1 MAERPIYIPRYESE
15 LLVETKYIEFE
26 WFPGLAP
33 IQKQKSI
40 KSLHQSAKESG
51 ICRHPLEV
59 SSKSIEA
66 LGVELSAFNLRVKTE
81 KHNREFTVESAYQS
95 SKVFQ
100 NGGPYKDLLYGP
112 SLAAKKDPRLKD
124 SGAII
129 GFEFFGTT
137 WNLEPRTAFYD
148 WLYINALRKN
158 PNAVE
163 ELDGFDGFTD
173 IEFNPKKSLNC
184 QAYSVALFK
193 SLKGRGLLADALTS
207 KEAFLD
213 VIGNR
218 PINTANENTITQSRL
233 L

>member
-15 LLVETKYIEFE
+15 LFVETKYIEFE

-40 KSLHQSAKESG
+40 KSLHKSAKESG

-137 WNLEPRTAFYD
+137 WNLEPKTAFYD

-163 ELDGFDGFTD
+163 ELDNFDGFTD
-173 IEFNPKKSLNC
+173 IEFNPKNHLIVKHILLR
-184 QAYSVALFK
+184 YSNHLRAEGCLQT
-193 SLKGRGLLADALTS
+193 R
-207 KEAFLD
+207 
-213 VIGNR
+213 
-218 PINTANENTITQSRL
+218 
-233 L
+233 

>member
-1 MAERPIYIPRYESE
+1 MAERPIYIPKYEAG
-15 LLVETKYIEFE
+15 LLVETKYIDFE
-26 WFPGLAP
+26 WFSGLAP

-40 KSLHQSAKESG
+40 QSLHQSAKSCG
-51 ICRHPLEV
+51 ISKHPLEV
-59 SSKSIEA
+59 SSKSIEP
-66 LGVELSAFNLRVKTE
+66 LGVKLSAFNLKVKTE
-81 KHNREFTVESAYQS
+81 KYNREFTVESAYQS
-95 SKVFQ
+95 SKIFQ

-124 SGAII
+124 SGPII
-129 GFEFFGTT
+129 GFEFFGVN
-137 WNLEPRTAFYD
+137 WSLEPRTAFYD
-148 WLYINALRKN
+148 WLYINALKKN
-158 PNAVE
+158 PDAVE
-163 ELDGFDGFTD
+163 ALGNFDAFTD

-193 SLKGRGLLADALTS
+193 SLQGRGLLADALVS

-218 PINTANENTITQSRL
+218 PVNTANENTLTQSRL

>member
-66 LGVELSAFNLRVKTE
+66 LGVELSAFNLKVKTE

-137 WNLEPRTAFYD
+137 WDLEPRTAFYD

-173 IEFNPKKSLNC
+173 IEFNPKKSL
-184 QAYSVALFK
+184 
-193 SLKGRGLLADALTS
+193 KGRGLLADALTS

-218 PINTANENTITQSRL
+218 PINTANENTLTQSRL